1 MARVQFCEN
10 NYSQG
15 ADEVIEK
22 LQNDGI
28 ELEVEDCLGYC
39 GDCAVGPFALV
50 DDELIQTDTP
60 EELYNKIKDIIE
72 QYR

>member
-10 NYSQG
+10 NYGQG

-28 ELEVEDCLGYC
+28 DLEVEDCLGYC

>member
-22 LQNDGI
+22 LQNDGV

-39 GDCAVGPFALV
+39 DDCEIGPFALV
-50 DDELIQTDTP
+50 DDELVQTDTP
-60 EELYNKIKDIIE
+60 EELYNKIKDILE